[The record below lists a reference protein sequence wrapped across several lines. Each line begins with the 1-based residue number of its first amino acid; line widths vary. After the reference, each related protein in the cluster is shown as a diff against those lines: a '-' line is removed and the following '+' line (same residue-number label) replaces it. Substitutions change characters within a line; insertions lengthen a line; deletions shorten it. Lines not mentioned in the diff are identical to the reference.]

1 MYNTTMYFVVM
12 RSVFASAPDRGI
24 GEPLMDDRYDLKG
37 SWVGRS
43 SPGAALKPNG
53 SGFLKKVSE

>member
-1 MYNTTMYFVVM
+1 MYFVVM